1 MGFVVHMQARKEE
14 RTGTGKQAAQELGV
28 LGVAMEEQWGR
39 RLGQEN
45 VARVGGGISEKRG
58 CAGWGSGEG
67 LLPVLHCWASAGR
80 P

>member
-1 MGFVVHMQARKEE
+1 
-14 RTGTGKQAAQELGV
+14 
-28 LGVAMEEQWGR
+28 MEEQWGR

-58 CAGWGSGEG
+58 CAGGGSGEG